1 MMKVLP
7 TQTRRR
13 QVIWDLYQLEQDVD
27 YLAQQMM
34 VNYHILP
41 TDFYNSSFSDYIEAQ
56 NAQSREKRPGRV
68 SDFIES
74 L

>member
-1 MMKVLP
+1 M
-7 TQTRRR
+7 
-13 QVIWDLYQLEQDVD
+13 EQDID

-56 NAQSREKRPGRV
+56 NAQSRDKRPGRV
-68 SDFIES
+68 SDFLES